1 MLETVTG
8 ADFGK
13 IREPDGHAK
22 FPRLHFFPAQLAGQA
37 AWIRS
42 T

>member
-1 MLETVTG
+1 MLETVAG

-22 FPRLHFFPAQLAGQA
+22 FPRLHFFPAQLAGQPRGLA
-37 AWIRS
+37 
-42 T
+42 